1 MTTDD
6 PTATAA
12 DTRPMFSD
20 WLAGYGAGHADDQLT
35 AAMREVVG
43 AVMLH
48 DKGGTVSLKLSISK
62 AGDGVKV
69 IADVTSKA
77 PESKPGGQFFF
88 VTPVT
93 GDLTTRH
100 PSQPALPGM
109 S

>member
-1 MTTDD
+1 MTTDNT
-6 PTATAA
+6 P
-12 DTRPMFSD
+12 DTDTEQRALFST

-48 DKGGTVSLKLSISK
+48 DKGGTVSLKLSVSK

-100 PSQPALPGM
+100 PSQPVLPGM
-109 S
+109 